1 MAAPGPSSIR
11 SKGPSTP
18 SSDAVRSYIGAM
30 TTQPSLFIPH
40 GGGPCFFMPD
50 PRATWSRMG
59 DYLRS
64 LAATLPEPP
73 RAILV
78 VSGHWEERAFTFTGA
93 EAHPGLIFD
102 YYGFPPET
110 YQLTWPAPGAPWLAE
125 RGAKLLLEAGL
136 PAGIDPE
143 RGFDHGVFVPLKV
156 MFPAAEVPVVQ
167 MSLHASLDP
176 ALHLAAGEALAPLR
190 EEGVLVLGSGM
201 SFHNLRAMGDP
212 RVAEP
217 SAQFDRWLAEAAAAA
232 PEQRASQL
240 ARWAEA
246 PYARLCHPR
255 EEHLLPLMVA
265 AGASAGPGTH
275 DYGEQ
280 VLGGAVSAFR
290 FA

>member
-1 MAAPGPSSIR
+1 
-11 SKGPSTP
+11 
-18 SSDAVRSYIGAM
+18 M
-30 TTQPSLFIPH
+30 TSQPSLFIPH

-50 PRATWSRMG
+50 PAGTWTKMG
-59 DYLRS
+59 HYLRT
-64 LAATLPEPP
+64 LPATLPEAP

-78 VSGHWEERAFTFTGA
+78 ISGHWEERAFAFTGA
-93 EAHPGLIFD
+93 SEHPGLIFD

-125 RGAKLLLEAGL
+125 RGTELLREAGL
-136 PAGIDPE
+136 PTAIDPE

-156 MFPAAEVPVVQ
+156 MFPEAEVPVVQ

-176 ALHLAAGEALAPLR
+176 TLHFAAGEALAPLR
-190 EEGVLVLGSGM
+190 EQGVLVLGSGM

-217 SAQFDRWLAEAAAAA
+217 SRQFDRWLTDATAADAGERAEK
-232 PEQRASQL
+232 L
-240 ARWAEA
+240 GRWAEA
-246 PYARLCHPR
+246 PFARLCHPR

-265 AGASAGPGTH
+265 AGASREPGMH
-275 DYGEQ
+275 DYGDM

>member
-1 MAAPGPSSIR
+1 
-11 SKGPSTP
+11 
-18 SSDAVRSYIGAM
+18 M

-50 PRATWSRMG
+50 PRGMWARMEA
-59 DYLRS
+59 YLRALPDS
-64 LAATLPEPP
+64 LPAPP
-73 RAILV
+73 KAILV
-78 VSGHWEERAFTFTGA
+78 ISGHWEAPAFAFTGA
-93 EAHPGLIFD
+93 ADHPGLIFD

-110 YQLTWPAPGAPWLAE
+110 YRLTWPAPGAPWLAE
-125 RGAKLLLEAGL
+125 RGAGLLRAAGL
-136 PAGIDPE
+136 PAAIDPQ

-156 MFPAAEVPVVQ
+156 AFPEAEVPVVQ
-167 MSLHASLDP
+167 MALHQSLDP

-190 EEGVLVLGSGM
+190 EEGVLILGSGM

-217 SAQFDRWLAEAAAAA
+217 SKQFDRWLAEATGA
-232 PEQRASQL
+232 PRAERAERL
-240 ARWAEA
+240 ALWAGA
-246 PYARLCHPR
+246 PWARLCHPR

-265 AGASAGPGTH
+265 AGASDALGTH
-275 DYGEQ
+275 DYGEM

>member
-1 MAAPGPSSIR
+1 MSEAA
-11 SKGPSTP
+11 
-18 SSDAVRSYIGAM
+18 AAE
-30 TTQPSLFIPH
+30 QPSLFIPH

-50 PRATWSRMG
+50 PRGTWRGMEA
-59 DYLRS
+59 YLRGLADS
-64 LAATLPEPP
+64 LPAAPK
-73 RAILV
+73 AILV
-78 VSGHWEERAFTFTGA
+78 VSGHWEERAFAFTGS

-110 YQLTWPAPGAPWLAE
+110 YRLAWPAPGAPWLAE
-125 RGAKLLLEAGL
+125 LGTELLAAAGL
-136 PAGIDPE
+136 PSAIDPA
-143 RGFDHGVFVPLKV
+143 RGFDHGVFIPLKV
-156 MFPAAEVPVVQ
+156 AFPEAEVPVVQ

-176 ALHLAAGEALAPLR
+176 ALHVAAGEALAPLR
-190 EEGVLVLGSGM
+190 DEGVLILGSGM

-217 SAQFDRWLAEAAAAA
+217 SRQFDAWLAEAAAAR
-232 PEQRASQL
+232 PEERAARL

-246 PYARLCHPR
+246 PWARLCHPR

-265 AGASAGPGTH
+265 AGASASPGTH
-275 DYGEQ
+275 DYGEL

>member
-1 MAAPGPSSIR
+1 
-11 SKGPSTP
+11 
-18 SSDAVRSYIGAM
+18 M
-30 TTQPSLFIPH
+30 TIQPSLFIPH

-50 PRATWSRMG
+50 PRGTWTRMG
-59 DYLRS
+59 EYLRA
-64 LAATLPEPP
+64 LPATLPDPP

-78 VSGHWEERAFTFTGA
+78 ISGHWEERAFAFTGA

-110 YQLTWPAPGAPWLAE
+110 YRLAWPAPGAPWLAE
-125 RGAKLLLEAGL
+125 RGAALLRAADL
-136 PAGIDPE
+136 PTAIDPA

-156 MFPAAEVPVVQ
+156 AWPEAEVPVVQ

-176 ALHLAAGEALAPLR
+176 ALHLAAGAALAPLR
-190 EEGVLVLGSGM
+190 DEGVLVIGSGM

-217 SAQFDRWLAEAAAAA
+217 SRQFDRWLAEAAGAPGAERAAGLAQWEAA
-232 PEQRASQL
+232 PF
-240 ARWAEA
+240 
-246 PYARLCHPR
+246 ARLCHPR

-265 AGASAGPGTH
+265 AGASAAPGAH
-275 DYGEQ
+275 DYGEE